1 MVLKARLRLAVV
13 AAACVLAASA
23 VFAQITTGSIAGT
36 VKDPQGGVIP
46 GATVILISE
55 SQNTKSAPVVT
66 NEAGDFV
73 FVNAKSDTYTVE
85 ITMSSFKHAQCADQ
99 QCGACVRP
107 GNRSSE

>member
-1 MVLKARLRLAVV
+1 MVLKARLRLAVI

-23 VFAQITTGSIAGT
+23 AFAQITTGSIAGT

-85 ITMSSFKHAQCADQ
+85 ITMSSFKTIRKTGVRV
-99 QCGACVRP
+99 GAAERVSV
-107 GNRSSE
+107 G